1 MKRLIEVKEDGLE
14 SLMGE
19 KVILFC
25 ANYFY
30 AGKLEGVSRTLVKLI
45 DPAIVYETGDFSSKT
60 WKDAQSM
67 HVPELYVR
75 LAMVES
81 FARGK

>member
-1 MKRLIEVKEDGLE
+1 MQKIVDVKGEGLE
-14 SLMGE
+14 ALMGE
-19 KVILFC
+19 KVILYC

-30 AGKLEGVSRTLVKLI
+30 AGKLEGVSRTLVKLT
-45 DPAIVYETGDFSSKT
+45 DPKIVYETGDFGDSK

-67 HVPELYVR
+67 NVPELYVR
-75 LAMVES
+75 VAMIEA